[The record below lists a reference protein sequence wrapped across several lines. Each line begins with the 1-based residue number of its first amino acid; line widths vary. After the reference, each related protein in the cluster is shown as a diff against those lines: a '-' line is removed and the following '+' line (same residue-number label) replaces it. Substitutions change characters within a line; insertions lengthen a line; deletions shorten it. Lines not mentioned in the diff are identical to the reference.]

1 MLTANATVGNYWIT
15 AQPQYREGSPNGF
28 AVLRYEGAN
37 ATQLP
42 TESTP
47 QPEAV
52 APWTP
57 EQAAKVDPKL
67 CAIPTL
73 PVANVAER
81 HALHVL
87 KCTLQADLV

>member
-28 AVLRYEGAN
+28 AILRYEGAN

-57 EQAAKVDPKL
+57 EQAAKVSPTL
-67 CAIPTL
+67 CAIL
-73 PVANVAER
+73 IFSSANVAEH

-87 KCTLQADLV
+87 KCTIG

>member
-1 MLTANATVGNYWIT
+1 MFEVLLTANATFGNYWIT

-28 AVLRYEGAN
+28 AILRYEGAN

-57 EQAAKVDPKL
+57 EQAAKVSPTL
-67 CAIPTL
+67 CAIL
-73 PVANVAER
+73 IFSSANVAEH

-87 KCTLQADLV
+87 KCTIG